1 MYIWEHVILKKL
13 KNETLFISHIMWEN
27 RFREMKKGDEISEV
41 SERQSR
47 ALDSGLIPALR
58 ICRLA
63 APSVTTGT
71 GTRVTSQKA
80 TPRAP
85 PSDFLSWNL
94 HFKKV
99 PSWIHAHI
107 EVWEA
112 TSSITLQKAFTLYL
126 LPHIQSSIVHSCLK
140 VETTQ
145 MSWAD
150 EWKNKTGP
158 SHKIESYL

>member
-1 MYIWEHVILKKL
+1 MYIWEQVILKKL

-41 SERQSR
+41 SESYSL

-58 ICRLA
+58 ICSLA
-63 APSVTTGT
+63 APSVITGT

-80 TPRAP
+80 TPRAQ

-112 TSSITLQKAFTLYL
+112 TSSITLQKAVTLYL
-126 LPHIQSSIVHSCLK
+126 HPHVQSSIVHSSQE
-140 VETTQ
+140 VRGTQ
-145 MSWAD
+145 MCI
-150 EWKNKTGP
+150 NG
-158 SHKIESYL
+158 